1 MAVDVRADLDR
12 GQERA
17 SMKGEAGDLSVAEQR
32 VFFRAWL
39 ERKVGIASIRFVET
53 HVSILGL
60 SPDRVWKLK
69 KSVRFPFIDLST
81 RALRMRNAEREVALN
96 RRFAPDVYLGAVA
109 LDDDDG
115 AVIDTLVEMR
125 RMPDDRRLA
134 AVVSRSNG
142 RDCVERIA
150 DALVRIHR
158 VSPSSDVVER
168 AGSLEALT
176 ELWSRNLEEL
186 RPFTTSLLD
195 AGQIASVA
203 DDAFR
208 YLKGREPLFAQRIAQ
223 GRIVD
228 GHGDLLADDVFC
240 LDDGPRLLDC
250 LEFNDQLRYGD
261 VLSDIAFLAMDL
273 ERLGRRD
280 LADHLLSR
288 YRQLSADS
296 WPTSLADFYVAYR
309 AVVRSKVACLSVAA
323 DDSPASTAARTAR
336 RLLMIAAA
344 HLAHGRVRL
353 VLVGGAPATGK
364 TTLARALAQRTGWS
378 VVHSDEVRKRL
389 AGLEPTTS
397 AAAELDAGLYTPAWN
412 RRTYDVML
420 QTARELLSR
429 GESVILDASWSAG
442 DRRDDA
448 ARAAASTSSALTSCL
463 LTAPK
468 DLADARARART
479 SEGVDASDASDA
491 LTGPLRERFAPWPDA
506 IDLDAT
512 QSANVLAVRVLEALG
527 HAPSPD
533 PER

>member
-1 MAVDVRADLDR
+1 
-12 GQERA
+12 
-17 SMKGEAGDLSVAEQR
+17 MKGDAGDLSVAAQR
-32 VFFRAWL
+32 AFFQAWL
-39 ERKVGIASIRFVET
+39 QRKVGGVPVRFVET

-81 RALRMRNAEREVALN
+81 RALRMRNAQREVALN

-134 AVVSRSNG
+134 VIVSRSNG

-158 VSPSSDVVER
+158 GSPSSEAIER
-168 AGSLEALT
+168 AGSPEALT

-186 RPFTTSLLD
+186 RPFTPSILD
-195 AGQIASVA
+195 AGQIASIA

-208 YLKGREPLFAQRIAQ
+208 YLKGREALFAQRIAH

-240 LDDGPRLLDC
+240 LDDGPRFLDC

-261 VLSDIAFLAMDL
+261 VLADIAFLAMDL
-273 ERLGRRD
+273 ERLGRRE
-280 LADHLLSR
+280 LADHLLDR

-323 DDSPASTAARTAR
+323 DGSPASMAAPNAR
-336 RLLMIAAA
+336 RLLVIAAA

-364 TTLARALAQRTGWS
+364 TTLARALEQRTGWT

-397 AAAELDAGLYTPAWN
+397 AADELDSGLYTPAWN
-412 RRTYDVML
+412 RRTYHAML
-420 QTARELLSR
+420 ETARESLSR
-429 GESVILDASWSAG
+429 GESVILDASWSAS

-448 ARAAASTSSALTSCL
+448 SRLAASTSSELASCL
-463 LTAPK
+463 LTTPG
-468 DLADARARART
+468 DLADARARARASSRT
-479 SEGVDASDASDA
+479 DASDASDA
-491 LTGPLRERFAPWPDA
+491 LTGALRERFAPWPDA
-506 IDLDAT
+506 IRLDAT
-512 QSANVLAVRVLEALG
+512 EPANVLAARVLEALG
-527 HAPSPD
+527 KPPPD
-533 PER
+533 PEE